1 MLDKKQKKED
11 ILFSILD
18 FLERNGYKQS
28 FQKLKEK
35 VDCQYIEK
43 NKEIVEGLL
52 KENKIIDLIIFID
65 KNVKISNEEKLYYI
79 KLLKIKYY
87 IDLVNK
93 NCSNG
98 NEQKESL
105 EYLRKEITPVL
116 NQDLKK
122 SELLNLL
129 TNILFIKDKNKLKE
143 YIDIYLKEYE
153 DNSFIISQI
162 CKRNIISLET
172 IYDNYIK
179 LNKETISF
187 DNYTS
192 LTINDNCLTPFKS
205 NEVWFIEISKNKNYI
220 CVGFSNANISVFNIK
235 KDKNKEISI
244 YLNLT
249 FSGNESNKK
258 DELTAICLSNDEKYI
273 LASLGSFKVIIF
285 DILNGQKIK
294 EFKNLHNSGITS
306 IIPMPNSNSKFLTSS
321 IDRRILMLD
330 ISNNDNSVVEIGK
343 FSRMR
348 QILFSEYY
356 NYIIILSGSKN
367 EISCYNLSTNKIEII
382 IVINEPIVYGNIS
395 KSDKGKY
402 LIYNVSKDKPKI
414 SLYNIEKRTVEEKFS
429 GHTQK
434 LMIIKCCFGGDKDQL
449 ILSGS
454 EDYTVYV
461 WERGYSMLP
470 KYKFKAHFGIVNGAE
485 IWNNDFII
493 SISDDKIISI
503 SDDKSIKIWFSKNK
517 NVKDIKYIK
526 SNKNNFVM
534 KEVDIDTDF
543 FKAMNEP
550 INNDLD
556 NENENDNDMQI
567 EYEPNDENEEENIEE
582 NDDDL

>member
-18 FLERNGYKQS
+18 FLERNGYQQS

-35 VDCQYIEK
+35 VDCKYIEK

-65 KNVKISNEEKLYYI
+65 ENMKISNEEKLYYI

-93 NCSNG
+93 NCSKG

-116 NQDLKK
+116 NQDLRNA
-122 SELLNLL
+122 ELLNSL
-129 TNILFIKDKNKLKE
+129 TYILFIKDKNKLKE
-143 YIDIYLKEYE
+143 YINNFLNSYE
-153 DNSFIISQI
+153 DNSYIISQI
-162 CKRNIISLET
+162 CKRNIISLES

-220 CVGFSNANISVFNIK
+220 CIGFSNANISVFNIK

-258 DELTAICLSNDEKYI
+258 DELTAICPSNDEKYI
-273 LASLGSFKVIIF
+273 LAGLGSFKVIVF
-285 DILNGQKIK
+285 DIINGQKIK

-321 IDRRILMLD
+321 IDKRILMID

-343 FSRMR
+343 FCRMK
-348 QILFSEYY
+348 QILFSEIY

-367 EISCYNLSTNKIEII
+367 EISCYNLSTNKIELLIKT
-382 IVINEPIVYGNIS
+382 NEPIVYGNIS

-402 LIYNVSKDKPKI
+402 LIYNTSKDKPKI
-414 SLYNIEKRTVEEKFS
+414 NLYNLEKKTIEEKFS

-461 WERGYSMLP
+461 WERGYSILP
-470 KYKFKAHFGIVNGAE
+470 KYRFKDHFGIVNGAE
-485 IWNNDFII
+485 LWNNDF
-493 SISDDKIISI
+493 IISI

-550 INNDLD
+550 INNDVD
-556 NENENDNDMQI
+556 NENENDNDNDMQI
-567 EYEPNDENEEENIEE
+567 EYEANDENEEENIEE
-582 NDDDL
+582 NDDDI

>member
-18 FLERNGYKQS
+18 FLERNGYEQS

-35 VDCQYIEK
+35 IDCKYIEK

-52 KENKIIDLIIFID
+52 KENKIKDLIIFID
-65 KNVKISNEEKLYYI
+65 KNMKISNEEKLYYI

-87 IDLVNK
+87 IELVTK
-93 NCSNG
+93 NCSSG

-105 EYLRKEITPVL
+105 EYLRKDITPVL
-116 NQDLKK
+116 NQD
-122 SELLNLL
+122 SRNAQLLNSL
-129 TNILFIKDKNKLKE
+129 TYILFIKDKNKLNE
-143 YIDIYLKEYE
+143 YINNNLYSYE
-153 DNSFIISQI
+153 DNTFIISQI
-162 CKRNIISLET
+162 CKRNVISLET

-187 DNYTS
+187 DNNS
-192 LTINDNCLTPFKS
+192 LLTINDNCLTPFKS

-220 CVGFSNANISVFNIK
+220 CAGFSNANISVFNIK
-235 KDKNKEISI
+235 KDKNKEINI

-258 DELTAICLSNDEKYI
+258 DELTAMCLSNDEKYI
-273 LASLGSFKVIIF
+273 LAGLGSFKVIVF
-285 DILNGQKIK
+285 DIINGQKIK

-306 IIPMPNSNSKFLTSS
+306 IISMPNSNSKFLTSS
-321 IDRRILMLD
+321 IDKRILMLD

-343 FSRMR
+343 FCRMR
-348 QILFSEYY
+348 QILFSELY

-367 EISCYNLSTNKIEII
+367 EISCYNLSTNKIELII
-382 IVINEPIVYGNIS
+382 LTNEPIVYGNIS

-402 LIYNVSKDKPKI
+402 LIYNTSKDKPKI
-414 SLYNIEKRTVEEKFS
+414 NLYNLEKRTIDEKFS

-461 WERGYSMLP
+461 WERGYSILP
-470 KYKFKAHFGIVNGAE
+470 KYRFKDHFGIVNGAE

-493 SISDDKIISI
+493 SISDDK
-503 SDDKSIKIWFSKNK
+503 SIKIWFTKNK

-526 SNKNNFVM
+526 SNKNNFVQ

-550 INNDLD
+550 INFDLD
-556 NENENDNDMQI
+556 NENDNDNDMQI
-567 EYEPNDENEEENIEE
+567 EYEQNDENDEENMEE
-582 NDDDL
+582 IDDDI

>member
-18 FLERNGYKQS
+18 FLERNGYQQS

-35 VDCQYIEK
+35 VDCKYIEK

-65 KNVKISNEEKLYYI
+65 ENMKISNEEKLYYI

-93 NCSNG
+93 NCSKG

-116 NQDLKK
+116 NQDLRNA
-122 SELLNLL
+122 ELLNSL
-129 TNILFIKDKNKLKE
+129 TYILFIKDKNKLKE
-143 YIDIYLKEYE
+143 YINNFLNSYE
-153 DNSFIISQI
+153 DNSYIISQI
-162 CKRNIISLET
+162 CKRNIISLES

-258 DELTAICLSNDEKYI
+258 DELTAICPSNDEKYI
-273 LASLGSFKVIIF
+273 LVGLGSFKVIVF
-285 DILNGQKIK
+285 DIINGQKIK

-321 IDRRILMLD
+321 IDKRILMID

-343 FSRMR
+343 FCRMK
-348 QILFSEYY
+348 QILFSEIY

-367 EISCYNLSTNKIEII
+367 EISCYNLSTNKIELLIKT
-382 IVINEPIVYGNIS
+382 NEPIVYGNIS

-402 LIYNVSKDKPKI
+402 LIYNTSKDKPKI
-414 SLYNIEKRTVEEKFS
+414 NLYNLEKKTIEEKFS

-461 WERGYSMLP
+461 WERGYSILP
-470 KYKFKAHFGIVNGAE
+470 KYRFKDHFGIVNGAE
-485 IWNNDFII
+485 LWNNDF
-493 SISDDKIISI
+493 IISI

-550 INNDLD
+550 INNDVD
-556 NENENDNDMQI
+556 NENENDNDNDMQI
-567 EYEPNDENEEENIEE
+567 EYEANDENEEENIEE
-582 NDDDL
+582 NDDDI

>member
-493 SISDDKIISI
+493 SISDDK
-503 SDDKSIKIWFSKNK
+503 SIKIWFSKNK

-556 NENENDNDMQI
+556 NENDNDNDMQI

-582 NDDDL
+582 NDDDI

>member
-18 FLERNGYKQS
+18 FLERNGYEQS

-35 VDCQYIEK
+35 IDCKYIEK

-52 KENKIIDLIIFID
+52 KENKIKDLILFID
-65 KNVKISNEEKLYYI
+65 KNMKISNEEKLYYI

-87 IDLVNK
+87 IELVTK
-93 NCSNG
+93 NCSSG

-105 EYLRKEITPVL
+105 EYLRKDITPVL
-116 NQDLKK
+116 NQD
-122 SELLNLL
+122 SRNAQLLNSL
-129 TNILFIKDKNKLKE
+129 TYILFIKDKNKLNE
-143 YIDIYLKEYE
+143 YINNNLYSYE
-153 DNSFIISQI
+153 DNTFIISQI
-162 CKRNIISLET
+162 CKRNVISLET

-187 DNYTS
+187 DNYS
-192 LTINDNCLTPFKS
+192 LLTINDNCLTPFKS

-220 CVGFSNANISVFNIK
+220 CTGFSNANISVFNIK
-235 KDKNKEISI
+235 KDKNKEINI

-258 DELTAICLSNDEKYI
+258 DELTAMCLSNDEKYI
-273 LASLGSFKVIIF
+273 LAGLGSFKVIVF
-285 DILNGQKIK
+285 DIINGQKIK

-306 IIPMPNSNSKFLTSS
+306 IISMPNSNSKFLTSS
-321 IDRRILMLD
+321 IDKRILMLD

-343 FSRMR
+343 FCRMR
-348 QILFSEYY
+348 QILFSELY

-367 EISCYNLSTNKIEII
+367 EISCYNLSTNKIELII
-382 IVINEPIVYGNIS
+382 LTNEPIVYGNIS

-402 LIYNVSKDKPKI
+402 LIYNTSKDKPKI
-414 SLYNIEKRTVEEKFS
+414 NLYNLEKRTIDEKFS

-461 WERGYSMLP
+461 WERGYSILP
-470 KYKFKAHFGIVNGAE
+470 KYRFKDHFGIVNGAE

-493 SISDDKIISI
+493 SISDDK
-503 SDDKSIKIWFSKNK
+503 SIKIWFTKNK

-526 SNKNNFVM
+526 SNKNNFVQ

-550 INNDLD
+550 INFDLD
-556 NENENDNDMQI
+556 NENDNDNDMQI
-567 EYEPNDENEEENIEE
+567 EYEQNDENDEENMEE
-582 NDDDL
+582 IDDDI

>member
-18 FLERNGYKQS
+18 FLERNGYQQS

-35 VDCQYIEK
+35 VDCKYIEK

-65 KNVKISNEEKLYYI
+65 KNMKISNEEKLYYI
-79 KLLKIKYY
+79 RLLKIKYY
-87 IDLVNK
+87 IDLVIK
-93 NCSNG
+93 NCSSG
-98 NEQKESL
+98 KEQKESL

-116 NQDLKK
+116 NQDLRNA
-122 SELLNLL
+122 ELLNLL
-129 TNILFIKDKNKLKE
+129 THILFIKDKNKLKE
-143 YIDIYLKEYE
+143 YINSFLYSYE
-153 DNSFIISQI
+153 DNSFIISQL

-220 CVGFSNANISVFNIK
+220 CIGFSNANISVFNIK

-273 LASLGSFKVIIF
+273 LAGLGSFKVIVF
-285 DILNGQKIK
+285 DILNGKKIK

-306 IIPMPNSNSKFLTSS
+306 IIPMPNSNSKFFTSS
-321 IDRRILMLD
+321 IDKRILMLD

-343 FSRMR
+343 FCRMR
-348 QILFSEYY
+348 QILFSELY

-367 EISCYNLSTNKIEII
+367 EISCYNLSTNKIEFII
-382 IVINEPIVYGNIS
+382 KTNEPIVYGNIS

-402 LIYNVSKDKPKI
+402 LIYNTSKDKPKI
-414 SLYNIEKRTVEEKFS
+414 NLYNLEKKTIEEMFS
-429 GHTQK
+429 GHSQK

-461 WERGYSMLP
+461 WERGYSILP
-470 KYKFKAHFGIVNGAE
+470 KYRFKDHFGIVNGAE
-485 IWNNDFII
+485 IWNNDF
-493 SISDDKIISI
+493 IISI

-526 SNKNNFVM
+526 SNKNIFVM

-543 FKAMNEP
+543 FRAMNEP

-556 NENENDNDMQI
+556 NENDNDNDNDMQI
-567 EYEPNDENEEENIEE
+567 EYEPNYENEEENIEE
-582 NDDDL
+582 NDDDI

>member
-18 FLERNGYKQS
+18 FLERNGYEKS

-65 KNVKISNEEKLYYI
+65 KNMKISNEEKLYYI

-87 IDLVNK
+87 INLVNK
-93 NCSNG
+93 NCSSG
-98 NEQKESL
+98 NEQKDSL

-116 NQDLKK
+116 NQDLRNAD
-122 SELLNLL
+122 LLNSL
-129 TNILFIKDKNKLKE
+129 TYILFIKDKNKLKE
-143 YIDIYLKEYE
+143 YINNNSLNSYE
-153 DNSFIISQI
+153 DNTSIISQI

-187 DNYTS
+187 DNFTS

-205 NEVWFIEISKNKNYI
+205 NEIWFIEISKNKNYI

-235 KDKNKEISI
+235 KDKNKEIGI

-258 DELTAICLSNDEKYI
+258 DELTAICFSNDEKYI
-273 LASLGSFKVIIF
+273 LAALGSFKVVVF
-285 DILNGQKIK
+285 DISNGQKIR
-294 EFKNLHNSGITS
+294 EAKNLHTSGITS
-306 IIPMPNSNSKFLTSS
+306 IVPMPNSNSKFLTSS
-321 IDRRILMLD
+321 IDKRVLMLD
-330 ISNNDNSVVEIGK
+330 ISSNDISVVEIGK
-343 FSRMR
+343 FCRMK
-348 QILFSEYY
+348 QILFSEAC
-356 NYIIILSGSKN
+356 NYIIIISGSKN
-367 EISCYNLSTNKIEII
+367 EISCYNLYTNKIELTIMT
-382 IVINEPIVYGNIS
+382 NKPIVYGNIS

-402 LIYNVSKDKPKI
+402 LIYSTSEDQPKI
-414 SLYNIEKRTVEEKFS
+414 NLYNLEKKTIEEKFS

-434 LMIIKCCFGGDKDQL
+434 FMIIKCCFGGDKDQL

-461 WERGYSMLP
+461 WERGYSILP
-470 KYKFKAHFGIVNGAE
+470 KYRFRDHFGVVNGAE

-493 SISDDKIISI
+493 SV
-503 SDDKSIKIWFSKNK
+503 SDDKSIKVWFTKNK
-517 NVKDIKYIK
+517 NIKDIKYIK
-526 SNKNNFVM
+526 SSKNNFVM

-550 INNDLD
+550 INNEND
-556 NENENDNDMQI
+556 NDNDNDMQI
-567 EYEPNDENEEENIEE
+567 EYEQNDENEEENMEE
-582 NDDDL
+582 IDDEI